1 MAVSGRKGCG
11 RGYYGSGKY
20 GKEDNPA
27 WTLIDDSQNITW
39 TSIDDSQ
46 TITWTKIANTQSPN
60 FQKIDVPHVI
70 E

>member
-39 TSIDDSQ
+39 T
-46 TITWTKIANTQSPN
+46 KIANTQSPN